1 VQASVEMAAASFAE
15 TAVCVS
21 MVGELERKIMGKEF
35 SEQAVI
41 DGALSDLLVAYE
53 LTLEIARHSSGENI
67 KRARAAAAL
76 LDVCFQNFSHF
87 GTKSAVGLLEGQMEK
102 LRLLPL
108 TPVVETPMN

>member
-1 VQASVEMAAASFAE
+1 
-15 TAVCVS
+15 
-21 MVGELERKIMGKEF
+21 MVGKLETKFMGKEF

-41 DGALSDLLVAYE
+41 DGSLSDLLVAYE

-87 GTKSAVGLLEGQMEK
+87 GTKSTISLLEGQMEK
-102 LRLLPL
+102 LRLLPA
-108 TPVVETPMN
+108 TPNTDTLRK